1 VEHVDEDQAHGLSRA
16 HSHPIVD
23 ALSLQ
28 SQRLVLGHMNVVEYP
43 SRRGSD

>member
-1 VEHVDEDQAHGLSRA
+1 VAHVDEDQAHDLSLA

-28 SQRLVLGHMNVVEYP
+28 SQHLVLGHTNVVEYP